1 MIRALLATLVLTLA
15 TVLATGPA
23 AAVVLTAAP
32 ASDDGAQGW
41 APRHPGWLDPAP
53 RGRTLASGDGLRA
66 LPPRALTR
74 LPRRPARRT
83 SARLLQGPVLAKASL
98 SRLGRRQTDGG

>member
-1 MIRALLATLVLTLA
+1 MTRALLATIVLTLA
-15 TVLATGPA
+15 TVLATVPA
-23 AAVVLTAAP
+23 TAVAVAAP
-32 ASDDGAQGW
+32 AGDDFAQGW

-53 RGRTLASGDGLRA
+53 RGRTVASGDGLRA

-83 SARLLQGPVLAKASL
+83 SARLLRGPALAKASL

>member
-23 AAVVLTAAP
+23 AVAVAAP
-32 ASDDGAQGW
+32 AGDDGAQGW

-66 LPPRALTR
+66 LPPRALSR

-83 SARLLQGPVLAKASL
+83 SARILQGPVLAKASL